1 MAPRALWKGQLRLS
15 LVSIPVEIYSATK
28 TGARVSFRQIHEPSG
43 KRVRYEKTV
52 PGVGPVKTDDIVKG
66 YEVGDDEYIL
76 IDPEEID
83 AIKLETKKT
92 FELVQFVEAC
102 EIPPLYFD
110 KPYYITTSDELA
122 QDAYRVVRDAL
133 RQAGKVGLG
142 QVTMRGKE
150 YLAAVKPCGDGLLME
165 TLRYADE
172 LREADALFTGIED
185 GDSDPELLEV
195 ATSLIDRKT
204 AAFDAGAYSD
214 KYAEALSDLLEAKR
228 KDKKAPRVR
237 AEGERGKEGG
247 DNVVDLMSALKE
259 SLKEADKGKKKPR
272 RKKAS

>member
-1 MAPRALWKGQLRLS
+1 
-15 LVSIPVEIYSATK
+15 
-28 TGARVSFRQIHEPSG
+28 
-43 KRVRYEKTV
+43 
-52 PGVGPVKTDDIVKG
+52 VKG

-204 AAFDAGAYSD
+204 AAFDASAYSD

-237 AEGERGKEGG
+237 AEGERGEEGG